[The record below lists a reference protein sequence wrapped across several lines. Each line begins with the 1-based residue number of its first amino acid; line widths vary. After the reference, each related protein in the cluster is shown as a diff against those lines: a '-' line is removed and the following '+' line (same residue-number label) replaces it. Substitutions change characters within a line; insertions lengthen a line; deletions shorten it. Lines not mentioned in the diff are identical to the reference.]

1 MNKNFPKTTAGVI
14 IYRKRNNKLEVLLTK
29 RNVNPFKG
37 YWCFPG
43 GHIEIYEK
51 AIDAAKREVFE
62 ETGIETNPVF
72 FGYFDEIFPELNLH
86 NVVLFFYSEF
96 KQDVVKINED
106 EVSDFMW
113 IDIHEALKLD
123 LAFNHKQ
130 ALEVFLHISK

>member
-1 MNKNFPKTTAGVI
+1 MNKTFPKTTAGII

-43 GHIEIYEK
+43 GHIELYEK

-96 KQDVVKINED
+96 KQDAVKINEE

-113 IDIHEALKLD
+113 IEAHEALKLD

-130 ALEVFLHISK
+130 ALEDFIHISK